1 VGAVSTP
8 ATPARPAGGG
18 PLTVLVV
25 EDDAGIRDLIASG
38 LTYAGYQVS
47 QTDSGEAGLRRFR
60 AQTPDAVVLDVRLPG
75 MDGFSVC
82 REMRSLSAD
91 VVIVMVTARDGVSD
105 RVVGLDQGAD
115 DYVVKPFALEELTAR
130 LRAHLRRR
138 QRDDTDVLTF
148 EDVVLDRRSYRAER
162 GGRVL
167 ALSRTEFHLLA
178 HFMEHPHRVFSKDAL
193 LNAVWGY
200 DYVGDAGVV
209 EVYVSYLR
217 DKLQDRDRHLIQ
229 TVRGVGYRLGEG

>member
-1 VGAVSTP
+1 MS
-8 ATPARPAGGG
+8 AGGPAVGQG
-18 PLTVLVV
+18 PATVLVI
-25 EDDAGIRDLIASG
+25 EDDAGIRDLVASG

-47 QTDSGEAGLRRFR
+47 QAESGEAGLRRFR
-60 AQTPDAVVLDVRLPG
+60 AQQPDAVVLDVRLPG

-82 REMRSLSAD
+82 REMRALNPD

-130 LRAHLRRR
+130 LRAHLRRH

-148 EDVVLDRRSYRAER
+148 EDVVLDRRSYRVER
-162 GGRVL
+162 AGKVL
-167 ALSRTEFHLLA
+167 SLSRTEFHLLA
-178 HFMEHPHRVFSKDAL
+178 HLMEHPHRVFSKDAL

-200 DYVGDAGVV
+200 DYAGDAGVV

-217 DKLQDRDRHLIQ
+217 DKLQDRERRLIQ
-229 TVRGVGYRLGEG
+229 TVRGVGYRLGDG

>member
-1 VGAVSTP
+1 MGQAHHPET
-8 ATPARPAGGG
+8 AGDRA
-18 PLTVLVV
+18 TVLVI
-25 EDDAGIRDLIASG
+25 EDDAGIRELIASG
-38 LTYAGYQVS
+38 LTYAGYQVV
-47 QTDSGEAGLRRFR
+47 QADSGEQGLRRFR
-60 AQTPDAVVLDVRLPG
+60 TERPDAVVLDVRLPG
-75 MDGFSVC
+75 IDGFSVC
-82 REMRSLSAD
+82 RELRTLSQD

-138 QRDDTDVLTF
+138 NRDDADVLRF
-148 EDVVLDRRSYRAER
+148 EDVVLDRRSYKAER
-162 GGRVL
+162 AGRPL
-167 ALSRTEFHLLA
+167 SLSRTEFQLLA
-178 HFMEHPHRVFSKDAL
+178 HFLEHPGRVFSKDAL

-217 DKLQDRDRHLIQ
+217 DKLGDRDRRLIQ
-229 TVRGVGYRLGEG
+229 TVRGVGYRLGDG

>member
-1 VGAVSTP
+1 MDQ
-8 ATPARPAGGG
+8 ATQGHGGTG
-18 PLTVLVV
+18 RATVLVI
-25 EDDAGIRDLIASG
+25 EDEAAIRELIANG
-38 LTYAGYQVS
+38 LAYAGYQVL
-47 QTDSGEAGLRRFR
+47 QADSGESGLRRFR
-60 AQTPDAVVLDVRLPG
+60 TQRPDAVVLDVRLPG

-82 REMRSLSAD
+82 RELRALSQD

-138 QRDDTDVLTF
+138 NRDESDVLTF

-162 GGRVL
+162 GGRPL
-167 ALSRTEFHLLA
+167 SLSRTEFQLLA
-178 HFMEHPHRVFSKDAL
+178 HFLEHPHRVFSKDAL

-217 DKLQDRDRHLIQ
+217 DKLGDRDRRLIQ
-229 TVRGVGYRLGEG
+229 TVRGVGYRLGDG